1 MKSRMLFRRL
11 GVSAGLIL
19 MITVGWVG
27 YQLLSKQE
35 LTASLREEL
44 GGSYVKLAEGTVH
57 YQLSG
62 PAEGEPVVLIHG
74 FSVPA
79 YVWEATVPA
88 LTGEGYR
95 VLQYDLWGRGRSDR
109 PKTAY
114 DLALFTAQ
122 LDQLWQ
128 LLELNGPAHLVGL
141 SMGGPIAARYAA
153 DHPDRVLTVTLIAPE
168 AGRTTVQTIFPL
180 NLPGVG
186 ELVMTAYL
194 EPILL
199 PSLQEQDFHV
209 PARFPDWE
217 TRYREQIGYRGFG
230 PALLS
235 TIRHLPEVDPAR
247 EYRQLSKQ
255 GIPVLLIWGEED
267 QTFSRADM
275 LEVQRALSQVSF
287 QPIPDA
293 GHLPHLE
300 RPEVVNARLLNFL
313 SSHGE

>member
-1 MKSRMLFRRL
+1 MKRGKLFRRL
-11 GVSAGLIL
+11 GMSAGLIL

-27 YQLLSKQE
+27 YQLLSKQA
-35 LTASLREEL
+35 LTPGLREEL

-62 PAEGEPVVLIHG
+62 PAEGELVVLIHG

-88 LTGEGYR
+88 LVGEGYR
-95 VLQYDLWGRGRSDR
+95 VLQYDLWGRGKSDR
-109 PKTAY
+109 PKMAY

-186 ELVMTAYL
+186 ELIMTAYL

-199 PSLQEQDFHV
+199 PSLQAQDFHN

-217 TRYREQIGYRGFG
+217 ARYREQIGYRGFG

-255 GIPVLLIWGEED
+255 GFPVLLIWGEED

-275 LEVQRALSQVSF
+275 LEVQQALSEVSF
-287 QPIPDA
+287 QPIPEA

-300 RPEVVNARLLNFL
+300 RPEEVNPRLLSFL
-313 SSHGE
+313 LSHGD